1 MPLSTPPTRR
11 LLLAALCLPLVAR
24 ADEADMPPP
33 VKKAPKK
40 RRADPATLPTRSEE
54 AEIESVLRE
63 LAYVRERVQSLERK
77 YASATRK
84 AKIRF
89 NYPAL
94 VAQLRTTEAD
104 IADFLNARI
113 DVITTKPPTPR
124 QSTLFYVRPN

>member
-1 MPLSTPPTRR
+1 MSNHESPERPARSRLY
-11 LLLAALCLPLVAR
+11 LLLAPLFA
-24 ADEADMPPP
+24 ASAAEAKST
-33 VKKAPKK
+33 KK
-40 RRADPATLPTRSEE
+40 PAAVPLRGEQ

-63 LAYVRERVQSLERK
+63 LEYVRERVQALQGK
-77 YASATRK
+77 YGRATGN

-113 DVITTKPPTPR
+113 DVIHTTPPPTVGGSLIR
-124 QSTLFYVRPN
+124 VRPN

>member
-77 YASATRK
+77 YATRK

-113 DVITTKPPTPR
+113 DVITTRPPTPR
-124 QSTLFYVRPN
+124 QNTLFFVRPN